1 VAITETGPVV
11 LTAAPAAGET
21 FGSAA

>member
-21 FGSAA
+21 LGSAA